1 MYHQW
6 SFQIVDKKFAV
17 FRFGYCDDLSLDW
30 DQLVPRVTEKETNGS
45 TSTCELTQS
54 GLDFL
59 SSVFEKHDQDN
70 DQALSTQAS
79 PVTLFILMIR
89 DTYLEWVNFT
99 LIGTELPF
107 LGQAIVMAQTF
118 SVYFWFMIVLM
129 ALFNILGHSI
139 VQYNMFVPLGI
150 TCPNLGK

>member
-1 MYHQW
+1 M
-6 SFQIVDKKFAV
+6 AV

-45 TSTCELTQS
+45 TSTCEFTQS

-79 PVTLFILMIR
+79 PVTLYILMIR

-107 LGQAIVMAQTF
+107 LGQAISDGLNIFNLLLVYDKISLNG
-118 SVYFWFMIVLM
+118 SV
-129 ALFNILGHSI
+129 
-139 VQYNMFVPLGI
+139 
-150 TCPNLGK
+150 

>member
-1 MYHQW
+1 M
-6 SFQIVDKKFAV
+6 AV

-79 PVTLFILMIR
+79 PVTLYILMIR
-89 DTYLEWVNFT
+89 DTHLEWVSFT

-107 LGQAIVMAQTF
+107 LGQAISDGSNIF
-118 SVYFWFMIVLM
+118 CLLLIYDSFNGIV
-129 ALFNILGHSI
+129 
-139 VQYNMFVPLGI
+139 
-150 TCPNLGK
+150 